1 MADCFPINFMK
12 LVDDDIIM
20 KFLNVK
26 TLGGDLEWYSGNND
40 YSHGG
45 FAKKGLG
52 YVLPKIENVDFKVLK
67 QDESKLNLASEN
79 IDSVNIKWENNQL
92 VWNYNNENILEL
104 EICYETLKS
113 QLKLDNKDKSKNK
126 PDDEEKAEKDAV
138 TNALMKLEEP
148 VSKEKERDLPTSGE
162 IERMEDELSKVNK
175 KEAEKKEINDKLKN
189 IKTELEDKNKDLE
202 AAAKAKLFNKP
213 PEEEKPD
220 VDVKVDAE
228 PEKEV
233 KVEAEPEK
241 EIKVEAEPEKKI
253 KVEDKVKEPE
263 EEAKGNKPEEEVK
276 VEGNKPEEE
285 EVKVEGNKPEEEEV
299 KPDAEV
305 KPEEEEDKVEG
316 NKEVQKAGRKKR
328 KSKLRNNKKNKRK
341 SKRKKRLL
349 I

>member
-1 MADCFPINFMK
+1 MTDCFPINFMK

-26 TLGGDLEWYSGNND
+26 TLGGELEWYSGNND

-104 EICYETLKS
+104 EICDETLKS
-113 QLKLDNKDKSKNK
+113 QLKLDNKDKAKNK
-126 PDDEEKAEKDAV
+126 PDDEEKEEKDAV

-148 VSKEKERDLPTSGE
+148 VSKPIERDLPKSGE
-162 IERMEDELSKVNK
+162 IERMEDELSKVNE

-189 IKTELEDKNKDLE
+189 IKTELEDKNKELE

-213 PEEEKPD
+213 PEEEKPEEE
-220 VDVKVDAE
+220 VKVETKPEEEVKVKE
-228 PEKEV
+228 PEEEVKVKEIKVEEEV
-233 KVEAEPEK
+233 KVEA
-241 EIKVEAEPEKKI
+241 
-253 KVEDKVKEPE
+253 KVKEPE

-276 VEGNKPEEE
+276 GNKPEEE
-285 EVKVEGNKPEEEEV
+285 EV
-299 KPDAEV
+299 
-305 KPEEEEDKVEG
+305 KVEG

-328 KSKLRNNKKNKRK
+328 KSKRRNNKRNKRK

>member
-1 MADCFPINFMK
+1 MK

-26 TLGGDLEWYSGNND
+26 TLGGELEWYSGNND

-104 EICYETLKS
+104 EICDETLKS
-113 QLKLDNKDKSKNK
+113 QLKLDNKDKAKNK
-126 PDDEEKAEKDAV
+126 PDDEEKEEKDAV

-148 VSKEKERDLPTSGE
+148 VSKPIERDLPKSGE
-162 IERMEDELSKVNK
+162 IERMEDELSKVNE

-189 IKTELEDKNKDLE
+189 IKTELEDKNKELE

-213 PEEEKPD
+213 PEVEKPEEE
-220 VDVKVDAE
+220 VKVETKPDE
-228 PEKEV
+228 EDKVEDKVKEIKVEEEV
-233 KVEAEPEK
+233 KVEA
-241 EIKVEAEPEKKI
+241 
-253 KVEDKVKEPE
+253 KVKEPE

-276 VEGNKPEEE
+276 GNKPEEE
-285 EVKVEGNKPEEEEV
+285 EV
-299 KPDAEV
+299 
-305 KPEEEEDKVEG
+305 KVEG

-328 KSKLRNNKKNKRK
+328 KSKRRNNKRNKRK

>member
-1 MADCFPINFMK
+1 MTDCFPINFMK

-26 TLGGDLEWYSGNND
+26 TLSGNLEWYTGNND

-67 QDESKLNLASEN
+67 QDESKLNLASDN

-104 EICYETLKS
+104 EICDESLKS
-113 QLKLDNKDKSKNK
+113 QLKLDTNNKKTVEEE
-126 PDDEEKAEKDAV
+126 EEKQEKNAV
-138 TNALMKLEEP
+138 SSALMKLDRP
-148 VSKEKERDLPTSGE
+148 VSKEPEPEPTTSSDIEKMESEFNKE
-162 IERMEDELSKVNK
+162 SKVA
-175 KEAEKKEINDKLKN
+175 EEKKKVNNKLKN

-228 PEKEV
+228 PEKE
-233 KVEAEPEK
+233 
-241 EIKVEAEPEKKI
+241 
-253 KVEDKVKEPE
+253 
-263 EEAKGNKPEEEVK
+263 PEEEV
-276 VEGNKPEEE
+276 
-285 EVKVEGNKPEEEEV
+285 
-299 KPDAEV
+299 
-305 KPEEEEDKVEG
+305 KVEG

-328 KSKLRNNKKNKRK
+328 KSKRRNNKRNKRK

>member
-1 MADCFPINFMK
+1 MK

-104 EICYETLKS
+104 EICDETLKS
-113 QLKLDNKDKSKNK
+113 QLKLDNKDKAKNK
-126 PDDEEKAEKDAV
+126 PDDEEKEEKDAV

-148 VSKEKERDLPTSGE
+148 VSKPIERDLPKSGE
-162 IERMEDELSKVNK
+162 IERMEDELSKVNE

-189 IKTELEDKNKDLE
+189 IKTELEDKNKELE

-213 PEEEKPD
+213 PEVKKPEEE
-220 VDVKVDAE
+220 VKVETKVKE

-233 KVEAEPEK
+233 KVEA
-241 EIKVEAEPEKKI
+241 
-253 KVEDKVKEPE
+253 KVKEPE
-263 EEAKGNKPEEEVK
+263 KEVK
-276 VEGNKPEEE
+276 VEAKPEK
-285 EVKVEGNKPEEEEV
+285 EVKVEAKVKEPEDEEV

-328 KSKLRNNKKNKRK
+328 KSKRRNNKRNKRK

>member
-1 MADCFPINFMK
+1 MTDCFPINFMK

-26 TLGGDLEWYSGNND
+26 TLGGELEWYSGNND

-104 EICYETLKS
+104 EICDETLKS
-113 QLKLDNKDKSKNK
+113 QLKLDNKDKDKNK
-126 PDDEEKAEKDAV
+126 PDDEEKEEKDAI

-148 VSKEKERDLPTSGE
+148 VSKPIERDLPKSGE
-162 IERMEDELSKVNK
+162 IERMEDELSKVNE

-189 IKTELEDKNKDLE
+189 IKTELEDKNKELE

-213 PEEEKPD
+213 PEVEKP
-220 VDVKVDAE
+220 E
-228 PEKEV
+228 EEV
-233 KVEAEPEK
+233 KVETKPDEEVKVDELPKVADPP
-241 EIKVEAEPEKKI
+241 KVEAK
-253 KVEDKVKEPE
+253 PE
-263 EEAKGNKPEEEVK
+263 EEAKGNKPVEEVK
-276 VEGNKPEEE
+276 VEGNK
-285 EVKVEGNKPEEEEV
+285 G
-299 KPDAEV
+299 
-305 KPEEEEDKVEG
+305 
-316 NKEVQKAGRKKR
+316 VQKAGRKKR
-328 KSKLRNNKKNKRK
+328 KSKRRNNKRNKRK

>member
-1 MADCFPINFMK
+1 MTDCFPINFMK

-26 TLGGDLEWYSGNND
+26 TLGGELEWYSGNND

-104 EICYETLKS
+104 EICDETLKS
-113 QLKLDNKDKSKNK
+113 QLKLDNKDKAKNK
-126 PDDEEKAEKDAV
+126 PDDEEKEEKDAV

-148 VSKEKERDLPTSGE
+148 VSKPIERDLPKSGE
-162 IERMEDELSKVNK
+162 IERMEDELSKVNE

-189 IKTELEDKNKDLE
+189 IKTELEDKNKELE

-213 PEEEKPD
+213 PEVEKPEEE
-220 VDVKVDAE
+220 VKVETKPDE
-228 PEKEV
+228 EV
-233 KVEAEPEK
+233 KVEAEPE
-241 EIKVEAEPEKKI
+241 EEAKVKEPEEEV
-253 KVEDKVKEPE
+253 KVKEPEEEAKVKEPE

-276 VEGNKPEEE
+276 GNKPEED
-285 EVKVEGNKPEEEEV
+285 EV
-299 KPDAEV
+299 
-305 KPEEEEDKVEG
+305 KVEG

-328 KSKLRNNKKNKRK
+328 KSKRRNNKRNKRK